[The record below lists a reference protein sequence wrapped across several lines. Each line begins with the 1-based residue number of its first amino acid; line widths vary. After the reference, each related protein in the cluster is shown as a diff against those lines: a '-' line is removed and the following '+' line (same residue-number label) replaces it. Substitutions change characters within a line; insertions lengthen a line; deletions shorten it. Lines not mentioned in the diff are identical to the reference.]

1 MWTKAHSISWV
12 RSRPGTVVLR
22 MTSAPTMRDHYPHL
36 RRRHARNNN
45 VVPACPPTS
54 PARAWNLQPG
64 REMEPECSE
73 AIRTVFL
80 LPPLYEQL
88 DHILDP

>member
-1 MWTKAHSISWV
+1 M
-12 RSRPGTVVLR
+12 
-22 MTSAPTMRDHYPHL
+22 
-36 RRRHARNNN
+36 
-45 VVPACPPTS
+45 VPACPPTS